1 MKYIKG
7 YLLLGLTLIL
17 GSCSDFLDR
26 DPDQILTN
34 DQIFSDAKMINSVL
48 AGFYGDTENWGQSFA
63 TPASFTK
70 VDDGCVTDGAR
81 DNMQEYSDNQWRVY
95 PYKYIRNLNQFLAG
109 LRATTVL
116 ESTEKLRY
124 EGEIRFLRAWAY
136 FSMCRG
142 LGGVP
147 IVNDNV
153 YEYEAGM
160 DVSGLA
166 VPRSKESE
174 VYDYI
179 INECATIADYLPTKP
194 TTNAA
199 RATRWA
205 ALMLKARAAVYAGS
219 LANYNNKMVAPI
231 RTEGNEV
238 GIPAEMA
245 TPYYETALEA
255 AKEVITQA
263 SAYYNLDITVRNDLG
278 QNFYNAVCVKE
289 NNHEVIWA
297 KDYAYPAEDQERC
310 YSGAVLN
317 LVEAFEYKDNRDG
330 TIKVKDESGNY
341 IMYSRP
347 EDAFAN
353 KDARLWGTVLYPG
366 AKFRGSEV
374 VLQAGQKVPDGNGN
388 WKEII
393 GKADSYDD
401 NNRLITSING
411 PMESNEIRINK
422 TGFFFRKFLDET
434 IGASTNSKMSTM
446 WYPRFRISEAYMI
459 ACEAAYELNKTG
471 EDDPLNYINPVR
483 ARAGISELES
493 ITFEDIVREYRV
505 EFALEDHRYWDL
517 KRWRL
522 AHEIWD
528 GNSENPD
535 AQLYELFPYQV
546 NDPGSANDK
555 MWVFDKKKAYM
566 VPYPR
571 YFQMKNYYNFF
582 DNSWLNKNPLL
593 VKNPYQ

>member
-297 KDYAYPAEDQERC
+297 KDYAYP
-310 YSGAVLN
+310 GA
-317 LVEAFEYKDNRDG
+317 
-330 TIKVKDESGNY
+330 
-341 IMYSRP
+341 M
-347 EDAFAN
+347 
-353 KDARLWGTVLYPG
+353 
-366 AKFRGSEV
+366 
-374 VLQAGQKVPDGNGN
+374 
-388 WKEII
+388 
-393 GKADSYDD
+393 DSHK
-401 NNRLITSING
+401 
-411 PMESNEIRINK
+411 RI
-422 TGFFFRKFLDET
+422 F
-434 IGASTNSKMSTM
+434 
-446 WYPRFRISEAYMI
+446 
-459 ACEAAYELNKTG
+459 
-471 EDDPLNYINPVR
+471 
-483 ARAGISELES
+483 
-493 ITFEDIVREYRV
+493 
-505 EFALEDHRYWDL
+505 
-517 KRWRL
+517 
-522 AHEIWD
+522 
-528 GNSENPD
+528 
-535 AQLYELFPYQV
+535 
-546 NDPGSANDK
+546 
-555 MWVFDKKKAYM
+555 
-566 VPYPR
+566 
-571 YFQMKNYYNFF
+571 
-582 DNSWLNKNPLL
+582 PLL
-593 VKNPYQ
+593 

>member
-48 AGFYGDTENWGQSFA
+48 AGFYGNTENWGQSFA

-70 VDDGCVTDGAR
+70 VDDGCVTDGGR

-179 INECATIADYLPTKP
+179 INECATIANYLPTKP

-263 SAYYNLDITVRNDLG
+263 SAYYNLDITVPNDLG

-297 KDYAYPAEDQERC
+297 KDYAYPGATHGFTQKNIRFSSRR
-310 YSGAVLN
+310 SGTL
-317 LVEAFEYKDNRDG
+317 LFRRS
-330 TIKVKDESGNY
+330 IKSG
-341 IMYSRP
+341 R
-347 EDAFAN
+347 
-353 KDARLWGTVLYPG
+353 
-366 AKFRGSEV
+366 
-374 VLQAGQKVPDGNGN
+374 
-388 WKEII
+388 
-393 GKADSYDD
+393 
-401 NNRLITSING
+401 SI
-411 PMESNEIRINK
+411 
-422 TGFFFRKFLDET
+422 
-434 IGASTNSKMSTM
+434 
-446 WYPRFRISEAYMI
+446 
-459 ACEAAYELNKTG
+459 
-471 EDDPLNYINPVR
+471 
-483 ARAGISELES
+483 
-493 ITFEDIVREYRV
+493 
-505 EFALEDHRYWDL
+505 
-517 KRWRL
+517 
-522 AHEIWD
+522 
-528 GNSENPD
+528 
-535 AQLYELFPYQV
+535 
-546 NDPGSANDK
+546 
-555 MWVFDKKKAYM
+555 
-566 VPYPR
+566 
-571 YFQMKNYYNFF
+571 
-582 DNSWLNKNPLL
+582 
-593 VKNPYQ
+593 